1 MITQDEALQLFEYK
15 DGEIYW
21 RVDRG
26 WNKTTGKVAGG
37 KSISSGYRMCSINN
51 KPEIVHRIIFIMHN
65 GYLPEEIDHIDGNP
79 LNNRIENLREANR
92 KTNGQ
97 NRKMQINNTSGAKGV
112 SWHKA
117 AGKWNVRVKDNNKRR
132 SFGLFDDFELAEL
145 VAIEARNK
153 LHGKFANHGI
163 KK

>member
-1 MITQDEALQLFEYK
+1 MITQDEALRLFEYK

-37 KSISSGYRMCSINN
+37 KSVASGYRVCSIGN
-51 KPEIVHRIIFIMHN
+51 KNELVHRIIFMMHN

-97 NRKMQINNTSGAKGV
+97 NRKTQTNNTSGVKNV
-112 SWHKA
+112 SWHKS
-117 AGKWNVRVKDNNKRR
+117 AGKWNVRVEVNRKRHN
-132 SFGLFDDFELAEL
+132 FGLFDDLELAEL

-153 LHGKFANHGI
+153 YHGAFAHHGG
-163 KK
+163 